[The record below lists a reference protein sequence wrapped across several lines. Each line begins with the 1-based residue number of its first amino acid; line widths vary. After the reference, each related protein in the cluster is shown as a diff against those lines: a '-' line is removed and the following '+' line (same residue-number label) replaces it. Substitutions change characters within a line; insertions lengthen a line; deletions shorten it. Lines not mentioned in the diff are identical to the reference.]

1 MAGRVAPLDL
11 LRSLGL
17 LPDGPVLFGQTLPSP
32 RPGVYLV
39 EWPGVEARAPLD
51 HGQLRAWL
59 ERVETLRLDG
69 QRPTPHELAARLARY
84 WLPEQT
90 IVYVGQTTRSLRR
103 RVAEFAATPLGERRP
118 HAGGYWLK
126 TLRDLDRTRVWW
138 AETDAPEEY
147 EDALLEAFGEA
158 IGEPG
163 TLPFGNLTSLGSG
176 RREHGLSGTLL
187 VDVDALPGAAVA
199 AAGTGA
205 AALPG
210 SAAAFTGMG
219 PASRR
224 TTRPGASGAAK
235 SSGTP
240 RTRTP
245 RASASAGPATP
256 RLEPVLLTRD
266 GLSRLRAEL
275 THLREVRRP
284 EVIARVKAAREL
296 GDLRENAEYHAAR
309 EEQSFL
315 EGRIQQLQA
324 TLDRVVVTEAEVAS
338 GVVQVGSTV
347 EVEMDDERATYQL
360 VDPAEASIAAGRLSY
375 RSPIGAALLGRRAG
389 EDVTVATP
397 AGAHTYRI
405 VAVS

>member
-17 LPDGPVLFGQTLPSP
+17 LPDGPVLFAQTLPSQ

-103 RVAEFAATPLGERRP
+103 RLADLAATPLGERRP

-126 TLRDLDRTRVWW
+126 TLRDLERARVWW

-158 IGEPG
+158 IGVPG
-163 TLPFGNLTSLGSG
+163 TLPFANLTSLGSG

-187 VDVDALPGAAVA
+187 ADLEAPSAAAATPA
-199 AAGTGA
+199 AAGREA
-205 AALPG
+205 AAAGRRSTPG
-210 SAAAFTGMG
+210 R
-219 PASRR
+219 ASR
-224 TTRPGASGAAK
+224 PGGSGAAK
-235 SSGTP
+235 P
-240 RTRTP
+240 RAAPRARAP
-245 RASASAGPATP
+245 RASTGAAPPTA
-256 RLEPVLLTRD
+256 RLEPVLLSGE
-266 GLSRLRAEL
+266 GLTRLRAEL

-284 EVIARVKAAREL
+284 EVILRVKAAREL

-324 TLDRVVVTEAEVAS
+324 TLDRVVVTEAAVAT

-347 EVEMDDERATYQL
+347 EVEMDGERATYQL

-389 EDVTVATP
+389 EDLTVATP

-405 VAVS
+405 IAVR